1 MAENPFNGL
10 NYTNKKSVLMQI
22 VKNSKTLVLNVELFI

>member
-1 MAENPFNGL
+1 MAENPLNDL